1 MVWHLYKS
9 IRTDQAA
16 RSLPQCPPCPITSL
30 FLERCFLSLQSY
42 AFKDFEYFK
51 LQSCSLV
58 CFLQLSLKEEMKRSP
73 RPGRESLLIS
83 PFMVL
88 WFPFH
93 DFIGF
98 SRSLWSEW
106 SRECFQSPT
115 GGSWGTDGG
124 GVFSGEQAHVRRC
137 PRPPTSDC
145 CYHPEPS
152 ARALLLQL
160 LSRGGRVSQGTG
172 ISVLFA
178 AWLEGRAGSE
188 KLLNQLRR

>member
-1 MVWHLYKS
+1 M
-9 IRTDQAA
+9 I
-16 RSLPQCPPCPITSL
+16 SLDSHGHCGQSGAGSASKAPQ
-30 FLERCFLSLQSY
+30 
-42 AFKDFEYFK
+42 
-51 LQSCSLV
+51 V
-58 CFLQLSLKEEMKRSP
+58 G
-73 RPGRESLLIS
+73 PGEQ
-83 PFMVL
+83 M
-88 WFPFH
+88 
-93 DFIGF
+93 
-98 SRSLWSEW
+98 
-106 SRECFQSPT
+106 
-115 GGSWGTDGG
+115 GG
-124 GVFSGEQAHVRRC
+124 GIFSGEQAHVRRC

>member
-30 FLERCFLSLQSY
+30 FLEGRFLSLQSY
-42 AFKDFEYFK
+42 AFKDSEYFK

-93 DFIGF
+93 YFIGF
-98 SRSLWSEW
+98 SQLLWSEW

-115 GGSWGTDGG
+115 GGSWGTDGA
-124 GVFSGEQAHVRRC
+124 GVFSQVSKPMLGDAQDH
-137 PRPPTSDC
+137 PRVIVATTRSPLP
-145 CYHPEPS
+145 
-152 ARALLLQL
+152 
-160 LSRGGRVSQGTG
+160 GRSF
-172 ISVLFA
+172 S
-178 AWLEGRAGSE
+178 SC
-188 KLLNQLRR
+188 